1 MDDLIIQSCWL
12 LFDYIKPCLVPC
24 PKVNI
29 EPISCGIS
37 SHHKIFSVIQ
47 GYDAN
52 IIFHANVNAGFEKRF
67 GIYQAMMELLHG
79 HRTLSSITG
88 IFKNNDEYEI
98 PLMVV
103 QNMILAGKL
112 TKDECIK
119 AFSEDECYEALVEL
133 LQFDA
138 GENQEERFNL

>member
-1 MDDLIIQSCWL
+1 MDDLIIQSDWL

-29 EPISCGIS
+29 EPIMCETF
-37 SHHKIFSVIQ
+37 SHYKVFSAIQ
-47 GYDAN
+47 AYDVN
-52 IIFHANVNAGFEKRF
+52 IIFHANVNAGFDKKF

-79 HRTLSSITG
+79 HRALSSITE
-88 IFKNNDEYEI
+88 IFKNGGEYEI
-98 PLMVV
+98 PLRVV

-138 GENQEERFNL
+138 GENQEERFDL